1 MERKITIQGVEYP
14 VVFNMKTVM
23 NFEEIANK
31 SFLGN
36 DFVKTSDRIALV
48 LASVMAADEKTNLTI
63 ETIVGNGD
71 WESLKAVNVAFNDI
85 MEDGLKWFG
94 IPKVIEEVQPES
106 TPGEE
111 AKN

>member
-1 MERKITIQGVEYP
+1 MERKITIQGIEYP
-14 VVFNMKTVM
+14 AAFNMKAVM

-71 WESLKAVNVAFNDI
+71 WNSLKAVNVAFNDI
-85 MEDGLKWFG
+85 MEDGLAWFG
-94 IPKVIEEVQPES
+94 IPKVVGDAQPEP
-106 TPGEE
+106 TPGETV
-111 AKN
+111 KN